1 MAEIL
6 LQPLNGKNHP
16 VSVAFFSR
24 TVGRSWQTNDGFLG
38 ERHNPLCEAGGLRV
52 HNEPVPLHFLVDVVF
67 SPSY

>member
-24 TVGRSWQTNDGFLG
+24 TVGRSWRTNDGFWASDTTLSVKR
-38 ERHNPLCEAGGLRV
+38 EVFVCTTNPSR
-52 HNEPVPLHFLVDVVF
+52 FT
-67 SPSY
+67 S